1 MATNSYSPPDDFVV
15 FILTHGRPD
24 KQYTYQTLLKQGYTG
39 QIYFIVDN
47 EDKTIDRYRS
57 LYGDRVIVFDKLVA
71 SRQVDPMDNFS
82 QLQKGVV
89 CARNSCFE
97 IARKLGYTYFLQL
110 DDDYPN
116 FEYRWDRDYRWHYR
130 PVQNLNRLLAL
141 VLDFYRSIPAKT
153 ICLAQGGDMIG
164 GKDSTTL
171 KSLHLKRKAMNSF
184 FCSTERPF
192 KFIGRI
198 NEDVNTYVILGMR
211 GELLLTI
218 VNANVRQKETQ
229 TQTGGMTDLYID
241 SGTYLKSFYPVMCN
255 PSCVRIAAMGE
266 SHFRIHHNIR
276 WKHAVPVII
285 SEQYKKV

>member
-1 MATNSYSPPDDFVV
+1 MATNVYPPPDDFVV

-24 KQYTYQTLLKQGYTG
+24 KQYTYQTLLKQRYTG

-71 SRQVDPMDNFS
+71 SRQVDPMDNFR

-89 CARNSCFE
+89 CARNACFE

-110 DDDYPN
+110 DDDYSR
-116 FEYRWDRDYRWHYR
+116 FRFHFDKDYRWNE
-130 PVQNLNRLLAL
+130 QSLTNLNQLFAIT
-141 VLDFYRSIPAKT
+141 LDFYRSISAKT
-153 ICLAQGGDMIG
+153 IAFSQGGDMIG
-164 GKDSTTL
+164 GIENYYVSTL
-171 KSLHLKRKAMNSF
+171 RLKRKAMNSF

-192 KFIGRI
+192 QFIGRI

-211 GELLLTI
+211 GELLFTI
-218 VNANVRQKETQ
+218 YNATVEQKETQ